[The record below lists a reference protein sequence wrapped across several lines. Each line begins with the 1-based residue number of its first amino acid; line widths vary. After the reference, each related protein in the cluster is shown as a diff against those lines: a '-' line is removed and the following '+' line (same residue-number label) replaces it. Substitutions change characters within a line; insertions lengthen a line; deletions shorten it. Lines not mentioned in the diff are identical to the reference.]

1 MPRPQPIVPGPG
13 QESVWDY
20 PRPPRVDRCISPVRI
35 VFADETIAL
44 TSRALRVLET
54 SHPPTYYIPAADIT
68 PGALHPSRR
77 RPTVCEWKGIALAL
91 DVRAA
96 GEVAQDAAWTYPKPS
111 AGYEML
117 AEHVAFYCALMDEC
131 WVGDELAAPQPGHF
145 YGGWVT
151 SSVVGPFKGM
161 PGSHGW

>member
-1 MPRPQPIVPGPG
+1 VHQ
-13 QESVWDY
+13 SCSN
-20 PRPPRVDRCISPVRI
+20 RV
-35 VFADETIAL
+35 
-44 TSRALRVLET
+44 
-54 SHPPTYYIPAADIT
+54 
-68 PGALHPSRR
+68 RR
-77 RPTVCEWKGIALAL
+77 RDDRLDESSTTSAGDKPSAHLLHSGGRYHPGGSAPVSTPADSLWKGIALAL